1 MRERASE
8 NPAMSIRTD
17 YKADL
22 EATSRVATGFA
33 PPAKRDSS
41 LPEAPPIAGPAISGL
56 VSTCGKMLHE
66 EGEHGRRFLFI
77 PVFLGVGAAAWFS
90 ATEEPPFWLL
100 SAGFIACALVVLK
113 LRHADDMAQRAA
125 LAALLILGGAVLA
138 ATESWRLQTVILD
151 LPVTATVTARIDRR
165 EAAGTGRWRYLV
177 HILDTEKPSLK
188 RPPKQVSLLMRGQ
201 ITPFDTGTVVK
212 GRARLSPP
220 SGPALPGL
228 NDFAFSAYFDG
239 IGAYGF
245 WLGKPEAIDTPAD
258 TDRTGFLQSI
268 TLFFFDLRSGIGD
281 RIRTIVPGDAGA
293 FAAAIVT
300 DERRA
305 MSEETTEALRLSGL
319 AHIIAISGLNM
330 ALAAGIFFVGVRSIF
345 SLFPGFTQ
353 RYPVKKFAAAGALI
367 MVCAYYLVSGFAVSA
382 ERAFLMMAILLIAA
396 LVDRP
401 SISLRNVALAAIVI
415 LTMAPSE
422 IMGPSFQMSFAA
434 TLALVSGYS
443 LWSGHSSG
451 REHARRPISNLASG
465 TWNFVASVF
474 LTSLIGSLSTSVFS
488 VEHFHKLATYGL
500 AANLA
505 AMPVISFIVMPAGL
519 IGMLL
524 MPFGLETW
532 PILVMGWGLGIV
544 IDIAKT
550 VASWGGE
557 LAIGRQPPLFLP
569 LATAGMVLFLLLRT
583 RLRHLGT
590 GLFLLAL
597 ATSLLAAPQKPDL
610 LVSEDGRLV
619 ALLDGDSLNSNRRKP
634 GAFIFDQW
642 RRALTIHTH
651 GPPEQLDSAFPAI
664 GPWSER
670 RKQPLEEEELIDA
683 DMLRQQ
689 ILETAGD
696 RRFTCVR
703 QKWCLAKTDI
713 GPVMVLEDGRYIGF
727 ACDHARLIVTPTR
740 AKFARCRSGA
750 TILDSETL
758 RQTGAVE
765 ITFAAN
771 VRQSL
776 HIRPAFDPDTRR
788 AWTQHR
794 AYSWRDDDYTHR
806 LPADIRMLLSDSGG

>member
-1 MRERASE
+1 MAIE
-8 NPAMSIRTD
+8 TD
-17 YKADL
+17 YKADIETARGL
-22 EATSRVATGFA
+22 SASFSS
-33 PPAKRDSS
+33 PARRQSN
-41 LPEAPPIAGPAISGL
+41 LPEALSPSATRLAIL
-56 VSTCGKMLHE
+56 VSSCDKMLQE
-66 EGEHGRRFLFI
+66 EGDHGRIFLFV
-77 PVFLGVGAAAWFS
+77 PVLLGIGAACWF
-90 ATEEPPFWLL
+90 AVGVEPPLWVLL
-100 SAGFIACALVVLK
+100 AGLLACALLATK
-113 LRHADDMAQRAA
+113 LRHAAGINRRMAWAA
-125 LAALLILGGAVLA
+125 ALILGGGVLA
-138 ATESWRLQTVILD
+138 AAESWRLQTVILD
-151 LPVTATVTARIDRR
+151 SPVTATVIARIDRR
-165 EAAGTGRWRYLV
+165 EAAGAGRWRYLV
-177 HILDTEKPSLK
+177 HILDTEKPRLK
-188 RPPKQVSLLMRGQ
+188 RPPEQVSLLMRGQ
-201 ITPFDTGTVVK
+201 PAPFETGTVVK

-245 WLGKPEAIDTPAD
+245 WLGKPEVAEPSGAA
-258 TDRTGFLQSI
+258 RRPGFIHSI

-281 RIRTIVPGDAGA
+281 RIRAIVPGDAGA

-305 MSEETTEALRLSGL
+305 MSEGTTEALRLSGL

-345 SLFPGFTQ
+345 SLFPGFSQ

-382 ERAFLMMAILLIAA
+382 ERAFLMMAILLIAV

-401 SISLRNVALAAIVI
+401 SISLRNVALSAIVI
-415 LTMAPSE
+415 MAMAPSE

-434 TLALVSGYS
+434 TLALVSGYN
-443 LWSGHSSG
+443 LWSGHSAG
-451 REHARRPISNLASG
+451 REPARRPVSG
-465 TWNFVASVF
+465 IATETWNFVASVF

-488 VEHFHKLATYGL
+488 IEHFHKLATYGL

-505 AMPVISFIVMPAGL
+505 AMPVISFVVMPAGL

-524 MPFGLETW
+524 MPFGLDEW
-532 PILVMGWGLGIV
+532 PIAVMGWGLGIV
-544 IDIAKT
+544 ITIAKT

-557 LAIGRQPPLFLP
+557 LIIGRQPPLFLP
-569 LATAGMVLFLLLRT
+569 LAVAGMVLFLLLRT
-583 RLRHLGT
+583 RLRHIGT
-590 GLFLLAL
+590 ALFLLAL
-597 ATSLLAAPQKPDL
+597 ATSLLATPQKPDL
-610 LVSEDGRLV
+610 LISEDGRLV
-619 ALLDGDSLNSNRRKP
+619 ALLDGDTLNSNRRKP
-634 GAFIFDQW
+634 SAFIFDQW

-651 GPPEQLDSAFPAI
+651 GPPEQLDSAFPAK

-670 RKQPLEEEELIDA
+670 RKQPLDEDELVDA

-689 ILETAGD
+689 IMETSAD

-703 QKWCLAKTDI
+703 QKWCLAKTAI

-727 ACDHARLIVTPTR
+727 ACDNARLIITPTR

-750 TILDSETL
+750 TVLDSETL

-765 ITFAAN
+765 ITFAVDA
-771 VRQSL
+771 RQAL
-776 HIRPAFDPDTRR
+776 RIRPAFDPENRR

-806 LPADIRMLLSDSGG
+806 LPAEIRSLLSDSGG